1 VSAAAR
7 DRKAR
12 VALAL
17 KKLAGRGII
26 LVASLLL
33 LLSLRLRHLSLS
45 LPLRWRWFWT
55 IHLIFSSHL
64 PGLCGVNARVN
75 ARFQCFIV
83 SKLPARGFL
92 VDSGWARSTVGGN
105 APHGRDKPLLLR
117 YLVFWIKRC

>member
-33 LLSLRLRHLSLS
+33 SLRLRRLLLF

-117 YLVFWIKRC
+117 YLVFWIERC